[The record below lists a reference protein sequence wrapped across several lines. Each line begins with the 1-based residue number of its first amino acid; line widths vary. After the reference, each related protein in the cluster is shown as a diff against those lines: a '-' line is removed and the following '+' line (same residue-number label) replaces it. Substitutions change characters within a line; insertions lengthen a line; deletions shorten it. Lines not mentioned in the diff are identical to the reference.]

1 VNYISSRDQVLRR
14 LYSIAERGQK
24 AVGLVGFRSKFP
36 CIKDRNVSRLI
47 ASHSACI
54 NAVELQA

>member
-1 VNYISSRDQVLRR
+1 VNYFSSRDQVLRR

-36 CIKDRNVSRLI
+36 CIKT
-47 ASHSACI
+47 AT
-54 NAVELQA
+54 